1 MLLLEVTDMKKST
14 ITRTWLAGL
23 VAVALGLVVA
33 GLSIGLMLAYGGTF
47 TATSTENGYNF
58 VPSFDG
64 FFWTM
69 VGLMI
74 AGFSVT
80 AFGGL
85 VQLAA
90 WIGALVNTY
99 KLQDRTWFA
108 VLLAG
113 GLLGLAFGVLGF
125 AAMVAYLIAG
135 PDGMAV
141 RQPQVPA
148 PASRPSTLAPTS

>member
-1 MLLLEVTDMKKST
+1 MAKST

-23 VAVALGLVVA
+23 VALALGLIVA
-33 GLSIGLMLAYGGTF
+33 GLSIALMLAYGGTF
-47 TATSTENGYNF
+47 AAAASGNGYDF

-74 AGFSVT
+74 AGFSFT
-80 AFGGL
+80 AVGGL

-99 KLQDRTWFA
+99 RLEDKTWFA
-108 VLLAG
+108 VVLAG
-113 GLLGLAFGVLGF
+113 GLLGLAFGLLGF

-141 RQPQVPA
+141 RQLRA
-148 PASRPSTLAPTS
+148 PATAGRPSTFAPTT

>member
-1 MLLLEVTDMKKST
+1 MKKT
-14 ITRTWLAGL
+14 TVTRTWIAGL
-23 VAVALGLVVA
+23 VALALGLAVA

-47 TATSTENGYNF
+47 TTTGTENGYHF

-69 VGLMI
+69 VGVMI
-74 AGFSVT
+74 AGFSIT
-80 AFGGL
+80 ALGGI

-99 KLQDRTWFA
+99 KLQDKTWFA
-108 VLLAG
+108 ILLAG
-113 GLLGLAFGVLGF
+113 GLLSVVIGLLGF

-141 RQPQVPA
+141 QQQRIPA
-148 PASRPSTLAPTS
+148 PAPRPSTFAPTT

>member
-1 MLLLEVTDMKKST
+1 MTKPT
-14 ITRTWLAGL
+14 ITRTWLGGL
-23 VAVALGLVVA
+23 VALAVGLVVA
-33 GLSIGLMLAYGGTF
+33 AFSIGLMLAYGGTF
-47 TATSTENGYNF
+47 TAAAGGHGYDF

-74 AGFSVT
+74 AGIGLT
-80 AFGGL
+80 AVGGL

-90 WIGALVNTY
+90 WVGTLVNTY
-99 KLQDRTWFA
+99 RLEDKTWFA
-108 VLLAG
+108 VVLAG
-113 GLLGLAFGVLGF
+113 GLLGLAFGLLGF

-141 RQPQVPA
+141 REIR
-148 PASRPSTLAPTS
+148 ASAARPSTFAPTT

>member
-1 MLLLEVTDMKKST
+1 MTKST
-14 ITRTWLAGL
+14 ITRTWIGGLAAL
-23 VAVALGLVVA
+23 ALGLVMAAFAIV
-33 GLSIGLMLAYGGTF
+33 LMLAYGGTF
-47 TATSTENGYNF
+47 TGAPSGNGYDF
-58 VPSFDG
+58 VPRFDG

-69 VGLMI
+69 VALVI
-74 AGFSVT
+74 AGVSV
-80 AFGGL
+80 AALGGI

-113 GLLGLAFGVLGF
+113 GLLGLAFGLLGF

-135 PDGMAV
+135 PDGFAV
-141 RQPQVPA
+141 RQPRAPA
-148 PASRPSTLAPTS
+148 PTSRPSTLVPTS